1 MRSDWQTRP
10 IVGST
15 EYGPVDVSD
24 PSSNWQKKKSYSN
37 LF

>member
-15 EYGPVDVSD
+15 EYGPGDVSD
-24 PSSNWQKKKSYSN
+24 SQLQLAEKKF
-37 LF
+37 LL